1 MDLKELGSAMSEVLA
16 LRGVIDSLDEKIDI
30 IEAQLS
36 ANRQEIA
43 RLENLQKSTD
53 KAGENREKL
62 VKERSSRNADLVKRL
77 AKLDEVGVKLPI
89 KERFSAGRVSL

>member
-1 MDLKELGSAMSEVLA
+1 MDLKELGSAMSEAMA

-30 IEAQLS
+30 IEAQLT

-53 KAGENREKL
+53 KLEGNREKL
-62 VKERSSRNADLVKRL
+62 AKERSDHNADLVKRL

-89 KERFSAGRVSL
+89 LEKFSAGRVSL